1 MLAKYNIE
9 YTVPFK
15 RHAQTHHY
23 LTDDPVACEQFLFEL
38 LERKFQIGSIR
49 HDGVELPQ
57 VEFDKMI
64 KTAAGIL
71 ASKHICAALD
81 IDSVEAHHRFGSP
94 A

>member
-38 LERKFQIGSIR
+38 LERRFQIGTIR
-49 HDGVELPQ
+49 HEGVELPP
-57 VEFDKMI
+57 VEFDKLI
-64 KTAAGIL
+64 KTAAGML
-71 ASKHICAALD
+71 VSKHICASLD
-81 IDSVEAHHRFGSP
+81 IDSVEAHHRFGTP